1 MRRPLLVVLTGA
13 LIALTACIPTD
24 VPGLR
29 WPACRIVWYDAT
41 VPAGT
46 GSPMAAY
53 VEELERATGMDFV
66 PSSKA
71 AASDRG
77 LLITTLT
84 NAPSHVGARTSRV
97 WGEDLK
103 LSKVMIA
110 VRPGTSAGLRRHE
123 LGHVFNLLHNER
135 SAVMRKAPDP
145 NGRWTNAEL
154 SAMRSFARSSG
165 CR

>member
-1 MRRPLLVVLTGA
+1 
-13 LIALTACIPTD
+13 
-24 VPGLR
+24 
-29 WPACRIVWYDAT
+29 
-41 VPAGT
+41 
-46 GSPMAAY
+46 MAAY
-53 VEELERATGMDFV
+53 VDELERATGMDFV

-71 AASDRG
+71 AASDHG

-97 WGEDLK
+97 WDEDLK
-103 LSKVMIA
+103 MSKVTIA

-135 SAVMRKAPDP
+135 SVVMRKAPDP
-145 NGRWTNAEL
+145 SGQWTAGEL
-154 SAMRSFARSSG
+154 TAMRSFARASG